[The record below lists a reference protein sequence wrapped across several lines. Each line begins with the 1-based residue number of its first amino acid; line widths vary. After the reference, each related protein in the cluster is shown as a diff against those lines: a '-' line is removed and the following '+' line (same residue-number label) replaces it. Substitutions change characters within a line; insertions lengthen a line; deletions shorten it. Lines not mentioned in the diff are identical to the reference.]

1 MWIRRV
7 SIDHRVEEILG
18 YVSGQL
24 SLVFLPIA
32 RGFLAAA
39 YVGTGPWST
48 PDCTIRREC
57 DEQGRRLERGDPS
70 SPLFL
75 VEVERSN
82 GPWSDFIRHMGMLLV
97 NHPRV
102 TAVLGIQGSK
112 RQDRMSIV
120 LILLRRVADEG
131 IKVEELFDFGPD
143 PWTEEEIDSA
153 NATLSH
159 PLTLVAAKPVVGV
172 HGATVREP
180 PRYWSR
186 IPGGLNA
193 ETGEPWVLKIDPA
206 LVVGGAFNVE
216 GQAIEIPPGDVKL
229 DFETLHFHY
238 GW

>member
-143 PWTEEEIDSA
+143 PWPEEEIDSA
-153 NATLSH
+153 KCHSVASSYSGCRQTRRWCTRCCRERATSL
-159 PLTLVAAKPVVGV
+159 L
-172 HGATVREP
+172 EP
-180 PRYWSR
+180 
-186 IPGGLNA
+186 
-193 ETGEPWVLKIDPA
+193 
-206 LVVGGAFNVE
+206 
-216 GQAIEIPPGDVKL
+216 
-229 DFETLHFHY
+229 HFR
-238 GW
+238 WLEC